1 MKNKYSF
8 IKNGDSIMPIPSGSS
23 YTLIAG
29 KVYELHNTQMN
40 QPCLSEIEDFI
51 FPENYYLSESD
62 EKFMDKIINT
72 YNKTDKLTTGVL
84 FSGLKGSG
92 KTLMAKKT
100 AIKSNLPI
108 IVINGSVRAGD
119 IESFFAQVSDD
130 VCIIMDELDK
140 NWYLPSL
147 LGFFDGVNPTCKK
160 LILCTANDE
169 NDIYKYFNDENDID
183 KYFNDRCSRIRYKR
197 TFKSINKSIVK
208 TVLAE
213 YFDTEEAI
221 EGAAEFCCSAMDVV
235 SYDNVVVFGE
245 EHKNNPDADFD
256 EILNDLNIAR
266 R

>member
-1 MKNKYSF
+1 MNNKYSF
-8 IKNGDSIMPIPSGSS
+8 IKSGDNIVPIPSGSNYS
-23 YTLIAG
+23 LIAG
-29 KVYELHNTQMN
+29 KVYELHKTQMGDA
-40 QPCLSEIEDFI
+40 CLSEINDFE
-51 FPENYYLSESD
+51 FPENYYLSEND
-62 EKFMDKIINT
+62 EKFMDKIIST
-72 YNKTDKLTTGVL
+72 YNKTNKLTTGVL

-108 IVINGSVRAGD
+108 IVINGSVQASEID
-119 IESFFAQVSDD
+119 AFFAQVSDN

-140 NWYLPSL
+140 NWYLPVL
-147 LGFFDGVNPTCKK
+147 LGFFDGVKPTCKK

-169 NDIYKYFNDENDID
+169 RDID

-197 TFKSINKSIVK
+197 VFNSIGKDVVK

-221 EGAAEFCCSAMDVV
+221 EGAAEFCCSAMKVV
-235 SYDNVVVFGE
+235 SYDNVVTFGE
-245 EHKNNPDADFD
+245 EHKNNPDASFD

-266 R
+266 K

>member
-8 IKNGDSIMPIPSGSS
+8 IKNGDNIMPIPSGSS

-29 KVYELHNTQMN
+29 KVYELHNTQMDE
-40 QPCLSEIEDFI
+40 PCLSEIEDFT
-51 FPENYYLSESD
+51 FPKNYYLGESD
-62 EKFMDKIINT
+62 EKFMNKIINT

-84 FSGLKGSG
+84 FVGLKGSG

-100 AIKSNLPI
+100 ALKSNLPI

-130 VCIIMDELDK
+130 ICIIMDELDK

-147 LGFFDGVNPTCKK
+147 LGFFDGVKPTCKK

-169 NDIYKYFNDENDID
+169 NDID
-183 KYFNDRCSRIRYKR
+183 KYLNDRCSRIRYKR
-197 TFKSINKSIVK
+197 TFKSIDKSIVK

-221 EGAAEFCCSAMDVV
+221 EGAAEFCCSAMSVV
-235 SYDNVVVFGE
+235 SYDNIVVFGE

-266 R
+266 K

>member
-1 MKNKYSF
+1 
-8 IKNGDSIMPIPSGSS
+8 MPIPSGSS
-23 YTLIAG
+23 YTLTAG
-29 KVYELHNTQMN
+29 KVYELHNTQMDD
-40 QPCLSEIEDFI
+40 PCLSEIEDFI

-100 AIKSNLPI
+100 ALKSNLPI
-108 IVINGSVRAGD
+108 IVINGTVRASD

-147 LGFFDGVNPTCKK
+147 LGFFDGVKPTCKK
-160 LILCTANDE
+160 LILCTANNED
-169 NDIYKYFNDENDID
+169 DINKYL
-183 KYFNDRCSRIRYKR
+183 NDRCSRIRYKR
-197 TFKSINKSIVK
+197 IFKSISKSIVK
-208 TVLAE
+208 TVLSE
-213 YFDTEEAI
+213 YFDTEESI
-221 EGAAEFCCSAMDVV
+221 EGAAEFCCSAMSVV

-245 EHKNNPDADFD
+245 EHKNNPDESFD
-256 EILNDLNIAR
+256 EMLNDLNIAR
-266 R
+266 K